1 MNSLTVVYTTLFV
14 VSIFFLVINAVMQFR
29 IKRVAESTH
38 IIVNSQR
45 TMLLRLVATLSR
57 RIASENPQDPEAQ
70 QAAQLA
76 ESDAETSNHPRRVQI

>member
-14 VSIFFLVINAVMQFR
+14 VSIFFLSVNAVMQFK

-45 TMLLRLVATLSR
+45 TMLLRLVAALSR
-57 RIASENPQDPEAQ
+57 RIADENPEDPEAQ